1 MSESFPAAP
10 HWLYTSHF
18 LMPTWKWLVLIGV
31 IAAGLA
37 VFSVIRYFIRKLKD
51 LRGRKSTKDSFW
63 NHFSKLNIET
73 PAAWIVLCI
82 LWLSAIDAL
91 ELPPRP
97 NKYAN
102 LIIQLLLS
110 FNVVKLV
117 YISMDAV
124 GAVLKAYTEKT
135 PSTLDDHLAPLA
147 VKSFKV
153 IVVILGILIVLQ
165 NFDVKVMSLLA
176 GLGLGG
182 LALALAA
189 QDAAANLIGSVMII
203 IDRPFS
209 LGDAVKVNDVE
220 GTVESIGFRSTRIR
234 TFYNSLITVPNSIMA
249 KEKID
254 NIGVRPYRRV
264 RQVLGLHYDTPPAV
278 IADFC
283 TRVKYMISQ
292 DSAVVPETIQVYFN
306 GFADSTLNVLVV
318 FHLEV
323 FDSHDELK
331 RQQEIFCEIIN
342 IAKELSVTF
351 AYPTRSVHYTIDPM
365 PTAPAAQPA
374 SSGPGNGQQSLVQ
387 TT

>member
-1 MSESFPAAP
+1 
-10 HWLYTSHF
+10 
-18 LMPTWKWLVLIGV
+18 MPTWKWLALISL
-31 IAAGLA
+31 IAAGIA
-37 VFSVIRYFIRKLKD
+37 IFSIIRYFLRKLKE
-51 LRGRKSTKDSFW
+51 LRGRNSAKDSFW
-63 NHFSKLNIET
+63 QHFSDLNIET
-73 PAAWIVLCI
+73 PAAWIVLCG
-82 LWLSAIDAL
+82 LWSLGIEAL

-97 NKYAN
+97 EKYAN
-102 LIIQLLLS
+102 LLVQLVLS
-110 FNVVKLV
+110 FNAVKLV

-124 GAVLKAYTEKT
+124 GAVLKDYTAKT

-153 IVVILGILIVLQ
+153 LVVILGVLIVLQ

-209 LGDAVKVNDVE
+209 IGDAVRVNEVE
-220 GTVESIGFRSTRIR
+220 GTVETIGFRSTRIR

-264 RQVLGLHYDTPPAV
+264 RQILGLHYDTPTAV

-283 TRVKYMISQ
+283 KRVKYMISQ
-292 DSAVVPETIQVYFN
+292 DSAVPSDTIQVYFN
-306 GFADSTLNVLVV
+306 GFADSTLNVLVN

-323 FDSHDELK
+323 FDAHDEFK
-331 RQQEIFCEIIN
+331 RQQDIFCEIIN
-342 IAKELSVTF
+342 IANELGVKF
-351 AYPTRSVHYTIDPM
+351 AYPTRSVQYTLQPATVN
-365 PTAPAAQPA
+365 PAPAASATP
-374 SSGPGNGQQSLVQ
+374 SSSV
-387 TT
+387 TR